1 MITEVILKRS
11 LPSILTLFCK
21 GNKISNTTFFFEFF
35 IGNKIDGA

>member
-21 GNKISNTTFFFEFF
+21 GNKISNTIFFEFF